1 MPQLL
6 PREDPDAAACV
17 TEALLEDG
25 IEVHYSVKILSVA
38 RPEAG
43 SLVKAPFGKYAVTVV
58 LSSGEERTF
67 ECESL
72 LNATGR
78 VPNVFGLGLEKAGVE
93 WDTRC
98 GVHIDDYFVTA
109 NPKVFSA
116 GDCASPYKFTH
127 AADWQARCA
136 VRNMFLGAKASFA
149 TGVCAGLLLALL
161 PFLAPSRPVANLRRA
176 CALVGSCYLSRAIQ
190 PPVAN
195 VATSDGATGETAQTN
210 ELTCAASPSHQAKH
224 SDLLVPWC
232 TYTDPEIAH
241 VGLYEKELDAAGTAY
256 DTYTRP
262 LDAVDRCKCEG
273 VTRGFVKI
281 SCVKGEDKIL
291 GATIVGPSAGDLIS
305 EATHLPPDTAPSAR
319 HPIGARTTRA
329 AEGFTSPLSERTTES
344 MRPPY
349 DAITPPPLLSACF
362 FAPRSPSA
370 CRTGSAAAESPA

>member
-25 IEVHYSVKILSVA
+25 IEVHYSVKILNVA

-149 TGVCAGLLLALL
+149 TGVCAGLLLAPFSRAIPPGREPATGVCTGWFMLS
-161 PFLAPSRPVANLRRA
+161 FLAPSSPRLRT
-176 CALVGSCYLSRAIQ
+176 SRLPTE
-190 PPVAN
+190 PPV
-195 VATSDGATGETAQTN
+195 
-210 ELTCAASPSHQAKH
+210 
-224 SDLLVPWC
+224 
-232 TYTDPEIAH
+232 
-241 VGLYEKELDAAGTAY
+241 
-256 DTYTRP
+256 R
-262 LDAVDRCKCEG
+262 
-273 VTRGFVKI
+273 
-281 SCVKGEDKIL
+281 
-291 GATIVGPSAGDLIS
+291 
-305 EATHLPPDTAPSAR
+305 R
-319 HPIGARTTRA
+319 HKQ
-329 AEGFTSPLSERTTES
+329 
-344 MRPPY
+344 MN
-349 DAITPPPLLSACF
+349 
-362 FAPRSPSA
+362 
-370 CRTGSAAAESPA
+370 